1 MPDGNLLL
9 TGGME
14 CNADSTVDNFT
25 PHASVLLLPVGSHPD
40 GQQTKARHNAWLWLL
55 TLPVLFLGLA
65 VLLRRRQKTTEEE
78 KTDDSI
84 GNADTEE
91 ALMLRICQLMDEE
104 QPFLN
109 SELRISDIASRLGTN
124 VSYVSACIN
133 RQKGCPFSQFVNSYR
148 IHYAQKLL
156 RGSPD
161 KKIAEV
167 WTTSG
172 FANETSFFRTFKT
185 LTGMTP
191 TEWKA
196 KND

>member
-1 MPDGNLLL
+1 MLPSALLL
-9 TGGME
+9 
-14 CNADSTVDNFT
+14 
-25 PHASVLLLPVGSHPD
+25 VLAFLLW
-40 GQQTKARHNAWLWLL
+40 QRKKAKA
-55 TLPVLFLGLA
+55 
-65 VLLRRRQKTTEEE
+65 EEE
-78 KTDDSI
+78 TCTDI
-84 GNADTEE
+84 PINNTDTDE
-91 ALMLRICQLMDEE
+91 ALMLRICQLMEKE

-109 SELRISDIASRLGTN
+109 SELKIADIASQLGTN

-148 IHYAQKLL
+148 INYAKKLL
-156 RGSPD
+156 QHNPD
-161 KKIAEV
+161 KKILEV
-167 WTTSG
+167 WTASG

>member
-1 MPDGNLLL
+1 MFP
-9 TGGME
+9 
-14 CNADSTVDNFT
+14 
-25 PHASVLLLPVGSHPD
+25 VLLV
-40 GQQTKARHNAWLWLL
+40 
-55 TLPVLFLGLA
+55 GLA
-65 VLLRRRQKTTEEE
+65 VLLWRRKPKT
-78 KTDDSI
+78 
-84 GNADTEE
+84 AAE
-91 ALMLRICQLMDEE
+91 ATSDAPVDKSNSDETLMLRICQLMDEE

-109 SELRISDIASRLGTN
+109 SELKISDIAASLGTN

-133 RQKGCPFSQFVNSYR
+133 RQKGCSFNQFVNGYR